1 MFLFLQASQRISQ
14 NLGTLSSTGHK
25 DTFGKLSAIAKRV
38 CENGGFVQNNPVG
51 YWEKLYNL

>member
-51 YWEKLYNL
+51 Y